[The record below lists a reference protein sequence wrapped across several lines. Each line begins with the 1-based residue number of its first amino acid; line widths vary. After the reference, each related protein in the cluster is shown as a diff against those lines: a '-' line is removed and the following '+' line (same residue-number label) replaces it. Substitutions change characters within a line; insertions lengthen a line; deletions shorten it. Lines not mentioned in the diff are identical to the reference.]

1 MQIERLDHW
10 VLTVKSIGAT
20 RAFYSRVL
28 GMQVISFDDHHR
40 APAFGAQKINLHEQ
54 GREIEPKAHA
64 PTPGSADLC
73 LITRT
78 PIPQVIEHLRSQ
90 GVASLLGPVE
100 RRGATGTIVSVYVR
114 DPDLNLL
121 EISNDLPI
129 PNAPRE

>member
-28 GMQVISFDDHHR
+28 GMQVISFDDHR
-40 APAFGAQKINLHEQ
+40 VALAFGAQKINLHEQ
-54 GREIEPKAHA
+54 GRETEPKAHA

-78 PIPQVIEHLRSQ
+78 PMSQVIEHLRSQ
-90 GVASLLGPVE
+90 GVAILLGPVE

-114 DPDLNLL
+114 DSDLNLL